1 MNPVCGGLQCLVD
14 SVCVDAR
21 DGVCSAVVE
30 LKDSSLYISPPEE
43 GKHSVKMKV
52 NKITKRQRIVIKWMP
67 QVYEFLTFCTF
78 EGTFGRIMLW
88 CMSSVRPSGWPS
100 VCLSVCLSVCPA
112 LAKSC
117 PLINF
122 KLISPRL
129 TFLCIVN
136 GHDP

>member
-1 MNPVCGGLQCLVD
+1 LQCLVD

-52 NKITKRQRIVIKWMP
+52 NEITKGFPHYRPRQNIVIKWMP
-67 QVYEFLTFCTF
+67 QVYEFLTFYTL

-88 CMSSVRPSGWPS
+88 CMSSLRPSIRPA
-100 VCLSVCLSVCPA
+100 VCLSV
-112 LAKSC
+112 
-117 PLINF
+117 
-122 KLISPRL
+122 RR
-129 TFLCIVN
+129 
-136 GHDP
+136 

>member
-14 SVCVDAR
+14 SVCVGAR

-52 NKITKRQRIVIKWMP
+52 SQITKGFPHYSPRQRIVIKWMP
-67 QVYEFLTFCTF
+67 QVYEFLTFYTL

-88 CMSSVRPSGWPS
+88 CMSSVPPS
-100 VCLSVCLSVCPA
+100 CRLSVCLSVCPA

-117 PLINF
+117 PLIM
-122 KLISPRL
+122 IS
-129 TFLCIVN
+129 N
-136 GHDP
+136 